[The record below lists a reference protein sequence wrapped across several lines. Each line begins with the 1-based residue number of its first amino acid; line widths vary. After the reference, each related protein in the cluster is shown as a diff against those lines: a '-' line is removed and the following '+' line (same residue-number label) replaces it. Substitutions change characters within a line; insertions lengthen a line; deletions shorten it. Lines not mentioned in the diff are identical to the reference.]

1 MVLLLRLL
9 LMLMLLLRR
18 RLLRRWQMILLLRA
32 LYLKG
37 NIDFRA
43 RKEPVRR
50 RPDAG
55 RITVGA
61 QRLGKH

>member
-1 MVLLLRLL
+1 MLLLLLRLL
-9 LMLMLLLRR
+9 RLLLLMLRGR
-18 RLLRRWQMILLLRA
+18 QRILLLRA